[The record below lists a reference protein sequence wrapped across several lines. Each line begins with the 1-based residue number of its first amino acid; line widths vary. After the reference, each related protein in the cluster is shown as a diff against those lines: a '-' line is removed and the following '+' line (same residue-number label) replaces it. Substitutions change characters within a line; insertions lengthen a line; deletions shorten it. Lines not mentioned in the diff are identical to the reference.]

1 MESKKPLSPFQEVH
15 KKAQEAL
22 DHAREVRKKDAELRK
37 NKAEEEAIREGS
49 TVPKRKL
56 RIVRRVKY
64 IPVAAVRCAQMRARG
79 REPSR
84 CANR

>member
-37 NKAEEEAIREGS
+37 KKAEEEAIREGFD
-49 TVPKRKL
+49 
-56 RIVRRVKY
+56 
-64 IPVAAVRCAQMRARG
+64 RA
-79 REPSR
+79 
-84 CANR
+84 